1 MDAEEAL
8 RVAVLDE
15 ARRADI
21 RRDHALLDELV
32 RVVALDRHDVVDLAV
47 CVEDELHLVA
57 LEGDGAPRLS
67 LHGERLV
74 ELVEIIDALHDVLI
88 LLAEGLI
95 ALNHGEDLGVG
106 EAGVRSHDRG
116 IKLVGLDDAL
126 P

>member
-15 ARRADI
+15 ARGADV
-21 RRDHALLDELV
+21 RGDHALLDELV
-32 RVVALDRHDVVDLAV
+32 RVVALNRHDVVDLAV

-67 LHGERLV
+67 LHAECLV
-74 ELVEIIDALHDVLI
+74 ELIEIIDALHHVLV
-88 LLAEGLI
+88 LLTQSLI

-106 EAGVRSHDRG
+106 
-116 IKLVGLDDAL
+116 
-126 P
+126 